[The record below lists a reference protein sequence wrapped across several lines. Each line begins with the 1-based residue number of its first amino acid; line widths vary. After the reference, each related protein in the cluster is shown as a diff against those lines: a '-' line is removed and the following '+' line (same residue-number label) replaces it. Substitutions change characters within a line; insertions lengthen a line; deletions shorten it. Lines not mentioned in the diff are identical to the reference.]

1 MTLALCIR
9 PTSSCREGRTRRF
22 CTVYLSICHLLPS
35 YRARATRGRH
45 QRIPRRVSATYGV
58 KLWCLVCDHSKTKI
72 FGCCWRESVS
82 CSLYY
87 CKTLTMSYIV
97 DQRIILFWKRALNSD
112 NIIIATLAR
121 IKGNEVGMIL
131 SKYNIPSLNLSQLL
145 SSLACGNILLMLHVI
160 ADKFLFCKPSL
171 YIVF

>member
-1 MTLALCIR
+1 MKIFKYCTPLCVRHDVLMTLADVTNWPDNSVTLALCIR

-87 CKTLTMSYIV
+87 CKTLPMSYIV

-112 NIIIATLAR
+112 NIW
-121 IKGNEVGMIL
+121 
-131 SKYNIPSLNLSQLL
+131 LL
-145 SSLACGNILLMLHVI
+145 LL
-160 ADKFLFCKPSL
+160 
-171 YIVF
+171 